1 MGAGRPKGQSK
12 SGGRQKG
19 TRNQSTEKAKSLFAD
34 IMSGNVKK
42 FKTAL
47 DYLYKK
53 DKIKWLDVVN
63 KFFPYY
69 LPRQT
74 DITSDGESIKP
85 DINISVVNKKIAKD
99 LKKLFDAD
107 N

>member
-1 MGAGRPKGQSK
+1 MPFKKGQS
-12 SGGRQKG
+12 GNPAGRDKG
-19 TRNQSTEKAKSLFAD
+19 VGNKSTEKAKELFIT

-47 DYLYKK
+47 DYLYKE

-85 DINISVVNKKIAKD
+85 DINISVVNEKIARD

>member
-1 MGAGRPKGQSK
+1 MPFKKGQSGNDK
-12 SGGRQKG
+12 GRTKG
-19 TRNQSTEKAKSLFAD
+19 TQNKSTEKAKELFIT

-42 FKTAL
+42 FRTAL

>member
-85 DINISVVNKKIAKD
+85 DINISVVNEKIAKD

>member
-1 MGAGRPKGQSK
+1 MPFKSGHKK
-12 SGGRQKG
+12 SGGRIEG
-19 TRNQSTEKAKSLFAD
+19 TQNKSTEEAKSLFIT

-74 DITSDGESIKP
+74 DIISGGKSIKTT
-85 DINISVVNKKIAKD
+85 INISGVNEKIAKD
-99 LKKLFDAD
+99 LKKLYDAD
-107 N
+107 D

>member
-19 TRNQSTEKAKSLFAD
+19 IQNKSTEKAKALFVD

>member
-1 MGAGRPKGQSK
+1 MPGKPKGLPK
-12 SGGRQKG
+12 TGGRQKG
-19 TRNQSTEKAKSLFAD
+19 TPNKSTEKAKALFVD

-42 FKTAL
+42 FKIAL

-69 LPRQT
+69 LPRKQ
-74 DITSDGESIKP
+74 DITSDDEPLKP
-85 DINISVVNKKIAKD
+85 GINISVINEKIAED

-107 N
+107 D

>member
-1 MGAGRPKGQSK
+1 MPGKPKGLPK
-12 SGGRQKG
+12 TGGREKG
-19 TRNQSTEKAKSLFAD
+19 TQNKSTEEAKKLFIK
-34 IMSGNVKK
+34 IMSGNINK

-53 DKIKWLDVVN
+53 DKIEWLKVIN

-69 LPRQT
+69 LPRQQ
-74 DITSDGESIKP
+74 DITSGGESIKQ
-85 DINISVVNKKIAKD
+85 DINISVINKKVAED

-107 N
+107 D

>member
-19 TRNQSTEKAKSLFAD
+19 IQNKSTEKAKALFVD

-42 FKTAL
+42 FRTAL